1 MTPSQNSVVLVRH
14 KPSWAAIGIFIILL
28 FAAITLARSF
38 LMPLTLAVLL
48 FFVFTPVCRA
58 MARFGFPQALSATIV
73 TLALL
78 VGVLVSMVVLAV
90 PLTTAVEDAPRIFAE
105 LQTKFAALKGP
116 ISEIQDAMAKI
127 SALSTGAPKTATV
140 VAAGPADG
148 SGMLTS
154 IALTTPAVFAQLI
167 FTLVLL
173 FFALASRELL
183 YERTVQSFA
192 AAAQRE
198 QALSAMHAIESSLGH
213 YLGAITLINAGLGV
227 AVGFAM
233 WAWGMPGAIL
243 FGVGA
248 FVFNFI
254 PYVGAVAGVLIATLV
269 ALVTMDGILFP
280 ILVGSTYLA
289 LTSAEGQLVTPYFVS
304 QRLRLNTVIVFIAVA
319 LFAWL
324 WSVVGMIV
332 AVPLL
337 VVLNVICH
345 SVPGMAGLGLFLSG
359 SGPDET
365 NVSSSEHQDLKG

>member
-1 MTPSQNSVVLVRH
+1 M
-14 KPSWAAIGIFIILL
+14 

-48 FFVFTPVCRA
+48 FVAFTPVCRA
-58 MARFGFPQALSATIV
+58 MGRLGVPQAVAATLV

-78 VGVLVSMVVLAV
+78 VGVLVAMVVLAV
-90 PLTTAVEDAPRIFAE
+90 PLTTAVEDAPKIFAE
-105 LQTKFAALKGP
+105 LQVKFPALQGP
-116 ISEIQDAMAKI
+116 ISEIRDAIDRI
-127 SALSTGAPKTATV
+127 SALSVGGAQPLTV
-140 VAAGPADG
+140 VTAAPANG

-183 YERTVQSFA
+183 YRRTVPGFA
-192 AAAQRE
+192 AAAERNE
-198 QALSAMHAIESSLGH
+198 VLSAMHTIESSLGH

-233 WAWGMPGAIL
+233 WAWGMPAAIL

-248 FVFNFI
+248 FAFNSI
-254 PYVGAVAGVLIATLV
+254 PYVGAVAGVLVATLV
-269 ALVTMDGILFP
+269 ALVTMDGFVVP

-319 LFAWL
+319 LFTWL

-337 VVLNVICH
+337 VVLNVICQF
-345 SVPGMAGLGLFLSG
+345 VPGLAGLGSFLSG
-359 SGPDET
+359 GEADEMEVQT
-365 NVSSSEHQDLKG
+365 LPERSAERMKS